1 MSKEKNKCITE
12 IMIKKKL
19 HKIKAFKQQV
29 VGIKPE
35 ELKNEP
41 ITKFITGEKA
51 KTKMDSL
58 YLPNCLE
65 QSAKKP
71 KLKLVTRNQ
80 LYIYLDEP
88 RKNKGKNLCPI
99 TEERKNGKS
108 SQKCRSCRLANGN
121 SNKTIQIKA
130 FKINSKE
137 QILSKNISDSNLL
150 KNNKDK
156 EEEKVIEKESEN
168 KNEKEL
174 KDEKE
179 KEKDNE
185 KTIKEEKEK
194 EKEIKEDN
202 KKKEEKKNEKN
213 NEKNKKYE
221 KGKENGKEN
230 DKKEENQKKEEKDK
244 EREKKEEIKKEND
257 ESREKVN
264 SEENK
269 KSIELKP
276 IILKG
281 RNINIKVSNDI
292 SVLKNAIREDSEERK
307 NNNINSK
314 SLNLTKDNNKL
325 KSPVKKEY
333 KLQYCVY
340 PGNNSALID
349 KVMAHRLYDW
359 EKVPTTF
366 AEFCDLV
373 WAPLAGTINF
383 QNCEKRHQ
391 YANHIEFNIEISN
404 KMRLFA
410 NLLRHCEEKK
420 IDAFSIFPFT
430 ISLQLSH
437 WSFSEQLSN
446 FKKLFYNIDY
456 YTPKSNKKFCNM
468 FNVILSRKIGSMQT
482 INIPP
487 SFNSGKNLW
496 IIKPINL
503 NRGRFITVEKNLKDI
518 IEKLE
523 VIQEKKKINICE
535 KKKTYEIKCEYIL
548 IQKYLEKP
556 LLYQGR
562 KFDIRLWVLFIA
574 EQVDDVYIFRQGH
587 LKATCGQYDPDS
599 NDLYVHLTN
608 YSVQKYNQNFSKI
621 EIGNE
626 IPFKDFQHE
635 LDKMN
640 TGINFYRDIYPKIV
654 KIVRITGGAAKGKMN
669 FLNKK
674 YCFEIFGYDFIL
686 DERYQPYLLEI
697 NTNPGLEI
705 SSPIINE
712 LLPRMIDDALK
723 LTIDKEFTRSMKY
736 ADEKSIFHVYDN
748 DDNKNMWEKY
758 SII

>member
-1 MSKEKNKCITE
+1 MSNENNKCITD
-12 IMIKKKL
+12 IAIKKKL
-19 HKIKAFKQQV
+19 HKIKAFKQKV

-35 ELKNEP
+35 ELKSDP
-41 ITKFITGEKA
+41 VPKFITGEKA
-51 KTKMDSL
+51 KAKMDSIF
-58 YLPNCLE
+58 LPNSIE
-65 QSAKKP
+65 HSAKKQR
-71 KLKLVTRNQ
+71 LKLVTRNQ
-80 LYIYLDEP
+80 LFIYLDEP
-88 RKNKGKNLCPI
+88 KKKKGKSLYPI
-99 TEERKNGKS
+99 IEETKNGKS
-108 SQKCRSCRLANGN
+108 SQKSRSCRLGNDN
-121 SNKTIQIKA
+121 SNKIQLKA
-130 FKINSKE
+130 LKIISKE
-137 QILSKNISDSNLL
+137 QMLSKNISDSNLL
-150 KNNKDK
+150 ENNKDK

-168 KNEKEL
+168 KNVKEL
-174 KDEKE
+174 KKEKE
-179 KEKDNE
+179 KEKNKE
-185 KTIKEEKEK
+185 NTLKEENEK
-194 EKEIKEDN
+194 EKEIKEEN
-202 KKKEEKKNEKN
+202 KKNEEKENEKN
-213 NEKNKKYE
+213 NDKNKKEDINKE
-221 KGKENGKEN
+221 KNREKEI
-230 DKKEENQKKEEKDK
+230 KEEKQKKEDK
-244 EREKKEEIKKEND
+244 EKEKEKKEEIKKDND
-257 ESREKVN
+257 ESKEKMN
-264 SEENK
+264 LEETK
-269 KSIELKP
+269 KSTELKP

-281 RNINIKVSNDI
+281 RNINIKASNDI
-292 SVLKNAIREDSEERK
+292 SMLKNVIREDSEERK

-314 SLNLTKDNNKL
+314 SLSLSKDNNKQ
-325 KSPVKKEY
+325 KSPTKKEY

-349 KVMAHRLYDW
+349 KVMTHRLYDW

-366 AEFCDLV
+366 SEFCDLV
-373 WAPLAGTINF
+373 WAPLTGTINF

-437 WSFSEQLSN
+437 WSFKEQLSN
-446 FKKLFYNIDY
+446 FKKLYYNIDN
-456 YTPKSNKKFCNM
+456 YTPKGNKKFCDM

-482 INIPP
+482 INIPA
-487 SFNSGKNLW
+487 SFNSGKNMW

-503 NRGRFITVEKNLKDI
+503 NRGRYITVEKNLKDI

-523 VIQEKKKINICE
+523 MIQERKKINVYEKKKG
-535 KKKTYEIKCEYIL
+535 YEIKCEYIL
-548 IQKYLEKP
+548 IQKYLERP

-587 LKATCGQYDPDS
+587 LKATCNQYDPDS

-621 EIGNE
+621 EKGNE

-635 LDKMN
+635 LDKKN
-640 TGINFYRDIYPKIV
+640 TRINFYRDIYPKIV

-674 YCFEIFGYDFIL
+674 YCFEIFGYDFII

-705 SSPIINE
+705 SSPIIDE

-736 ADEKSIFHVYDN
+736 ADEESTFHVHDN
-748 DDNKNMWEKY
+748 DDKQNMWEKY